1 MKEIIIGID
10 LGTTNSAVAYVKDG
24 IPQIIPIDGQP
35 TMPSCVAL
43 DPAGKLIVG
52 TAARNMLIAAPESTV
67 LSVKRLMGR
76 SAEVRL
82 GEASYSPEEISSFI
96 LRRLKE
102 EAEAQLGTPI
112 HKAVITVPAF
122 FDERQRKATKDAG
135 SLAGLEVV
143 RIINEPTAAALAYS
157 AGKTET
163 EKVLVYDLGGGT
175 FDVSVVQIEKG
186 VVEVKASRG
195 DTHLGGDDFDLLL
208 VDHVKA
214 LFLKKERETLG
225 GKFRTERRLKVSL
238 ERAKCQLSDAPY
250 TRVEEEFI
258 QGDHHLQV
266 ELERAQ
272 FEQLVEPLLH
282 KTLECVHQSLKD
294 AAVTA
299 GELSKVLLVGGATR
313 SPVVHRMLEAFL
325 GQVPRSEVNPDLIVA
340 LGASICAASIAG
352 EHIHPVLV
360 DIAAHTLSLIVLEGF
375 DMGPVLRCSPI
386 IRRNTPLP
394 ATKSELYRTVFDGQ
408 DTVKMDVYEGE
419 SIYPEENSPVGS
431 FNVHGLAP
439 VPEGNPVLVT
449 FSLDLSGLLK
459 VTALEKLTGLSKSVT
474 MDINEK
480 GAAFDIESARANIE
494 GLLGLDGSPDDGD
507 GNDDDGEGAPA
518 GDRAAAGKDTA
529 AGGPAD
535 KPLLAE
541 AKELRQRAEALL
553 ATELKEEDATDVR
566 EHLQQSG
573 DAIKSGDWQKL
584 REHTDAL
591 SDLVF
596 YLED

>member
-24 IPQIIPIDGQP
+24 VPQIIPIDGQS

-52 TAARNMLIAAPESTV
+52 AAARNMLVAAPESTV
-67 LSVKRLMGR
+67 LSVKRLMGQKTQ
-76 SAEVRL
+76 VRL
-82 GEASYSPEEISSFI
+82 GDAAYSPEEISSFI

-102 EAEAQLGTPI
+102 EAEAHLGTPI
-112 HKAVITVPAF
+112 RKAVITVPAF
-122 FDERQRKATKDAG
+122 FDESQRKATKDAG

-157 AGKTET
+157 AGRNET

-175 FDVSVVQIEKG
+175 FDVSVVQIESG

-208 VDHVKA
+208 VDHVKS
-214 LFLKKERETLG
+214 LFLKKERESLG
-225 GKFRTERRLKVSL
+225 GELRTDRRLKVSL

-250 TRVEEEFI
+250 TKVEEEFI
-258 QGDHHLQV
+258 HGDRHLQE
-266 ELERAQ
+266 ELERET
-272 FEQLVEPLLH
+272 FNRLVEPLLH
-282 KTLECVHQSLKD
+282 KTLDCVQKSLKD
-294 AAVTA
+294 AGVST

-313 SPVVHRMLEAFL
+313 SPTVHRLLEDFL
-325 GQVPRSEVNPDLIVA
+325 GHEPRSEVNPDLIVA
-340 LGASICAASIAG
+340 LGAGICAASIAG
-352 EHIHPVLV
+352 EQTHPVLV
-360 DIAAHTLSLIVLEGF
+360 DIAAHTLSLSVLERYELE
-375 DMGPVLRCSPI
+375 PVLRCSPI

-394 ATKSELYRTVFDGQ
+394 ATKSELYRTVFDNQ
-408 DTVKMDVYEGE
+408 ETVEMVVYEGE
-419 SIYPEENSPVGS
+419 SIDPEENTLVGS
-431 FNVHGLAP
+431 FKVHGLAQ
-439 VPEGNPVLVT
+439 VPEGNPLLAT

-459 VTALEKLTGLSKSVT
+459 VTALEKITGLSKTVT

-480 GAAFDIESARANIE
+480 GVAFDIESARANIQ
-494 GLLGLDGSPDDGD
+494 GLLEH
-507 GNDDDGEGAPA
+507 NATAAGEGTPSS
-518 GDRAAAGKDTA
+518 DRAAAGQDEA
-529 AGGPAD
+529 ATGPAD
-535 KPLLAE
+535 KQLLAE
-541 AKELRQRAEALL
+541 AKELRQRAETLL
-553 ATELKEEDATDVR
+553 ANALNEEDAADVR
-566 EHLQQSG
+566 EHLHQST

-584 REHTDAL
+584 REHNDAL